1 MEIAY
6 EPNVKKHVRSIFMRK
21 AVVSTSPTYQENL
34 QIDAY
39 HQLGGVKWLRNKPLS
54 EFVDAQWLLIQKGE
68 EDKLLKVTIKLADD
82 VQNKLLSDASDCYLS
97 EGVSRSAKSW
107 NDQRKMILKDSFFTY
122 IFPSMEREARS
133 LLTTRAKYWLRMEYG
148 RQLWNKVSIA
158 PFQWNGSNSEDEHAA
173 RVMACCWGYGKSPTT
188 IVMLDSEG
196 EMVDVLYVNSFSVR
210 SQTVADQQRKRNDQH
225 QVLKFMMKH
234 QPHVVCVGAANMAC
248 KRLSDDI
255 YEVCSSLQ
263 SNYICINIFTFLIS
277 LLNPQ

>member
-1 MEIAY
+1 
-6 EPNVKKHVRSIFMRK
+6 MRK